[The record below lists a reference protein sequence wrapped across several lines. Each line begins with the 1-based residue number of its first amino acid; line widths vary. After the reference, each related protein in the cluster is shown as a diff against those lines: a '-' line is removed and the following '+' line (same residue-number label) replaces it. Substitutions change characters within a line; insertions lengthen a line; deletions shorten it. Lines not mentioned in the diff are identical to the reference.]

1 MAESRRSLRAM
12 KASGQLRLTTG
23 RRLISPPNQ
32 TTRPTTS
39 RVREAVMNLLAPRLE
54 GSRWLDL
61 CCGSGVIG
69 CEAIE
74 RGASAVFAIDR
85 DPRCTKICLQN
96 LQSMTGENNPNIE
109 VRVIRSELLSW
120 LRQGWSATPFD
131 VIYFD
136 PPYESDLYEGV
147 LASLSQKNWI
157 NPNGILVCEHRS
169 KATLDLGSSWIVA
182 DQRRYGSS
190 SVLLLSRPEH
200 RRGDT
205 DSMQQQTSQEE

>member
-1 MAESRRSLRAM
+1 M

-23 RRLISPPNQ
+23 RRLISPPKLS
-32 TTRPTTS
+32 TRPTTS
-39 RVREAVMNLLAPRLE
+39 RVREAVMNILAPRLK

-74 RGASAVFAIDR
+74 RGAAAVTAIDQ
-85 DPRCTKICLQN
+85 DFRCTKICERN
-96 LQSMTGENNPNIE
+96 LQTIVTALNSDIE
-109 VRVIRSELLSW
+109 VTVIRSDLLSW
-120 LRQGWSATPFD
+120 LRKGWRSTPFD

-136 PPYESDLYEGV
+136 PPYESGLYEGV
-147 LASLSQKNWI
+147 LASLSQKNWM
-157 NPNGILVCEHRS
+157 NPDGIVVCEHRS
-169 KATLDLGSSWIVA
+169 KSTLDLGSSWMII

-190 SVLLLSRPEH
+190 SLLLLSRPEH

>member
-1 MAESRRSLRAM
+1 M

-74 RGASAVFAIDR
+74 RGATAVTAIDR
-85 DPRCTKICLQN
+85 DSRCTKICERN
-96 LQSMTGENNPNIE
+96 LQTIAGANNPHIE
-109 VRVIRSELLSW
+109 VRVIRSDLLSW
-120 LRQGWSATPFD
+120 LRRGRSSAPFD

-136 PPYESDLYEGV
+136 PPYESGLYESV
-147 LASLSQKNWI
+147 LTSLSQKNWI
-157 NPNGILVCEHRS
+157 NPDGIVVCEHRS
-169 KATLDLGSSWIVA
+169 KATLDVGSSWMLS
-182 DQRRYGSS
+182 DQRSYGSS
-190 SVLLLSRPEH
+190 SVLLLSLPEH

-205 DSMQQQTSQEE
+205 DSRQQQTSREE

>member
-1 MAESRRSLRAM
+1 M

-23 RRLISPPNQ
+23 RRLISPPNL

-39 RVREAVMNLLAPRLE
+39 RVREALMNLLAPRLE

-61 CCGSGVIG
+61 CCGSGVVG
-69 CEAIE
+69 CEAIG
-74 RGASAVFAIDR
+74 RGAAAVVAIDR
-85 DPRCTKICLQN
+85 DPRCTKICEQN
-96 LQSMTGENNPNIE
+96 LQTMTGKNDPNIE

-120 LRQGWSATPFD
+120 LRKGWSSTPFD

-147 LASLSQKNWI
+147 LASLSQKNWM
-157 NPNGILVCEHRS
+157 NPDGIVVCEHRS
-169 KATLDLGSSWIVA
+169 KATLDLDSSWIIT

-190 SVLLLSRPEH
+190 SLLLLSRPEP

-205 DSMQQQTSQEE
+205 GSMQQQTSQEE

>member
-1 MAESRRSLRAM
+1 MR
-12 KASGQLRLTTG
+12 ASGQLRLTTG
-23 RRLISPPNQ
+23 RRLISPPNLN
-32 TTRPTTS
+32 TRPTTS

-61 CCGSGVIG
+61 CCGSGVVG

-74 RGASAVFAIDR
+74 RGAAAVFAIDR
-85 DPRCTKICLQN
+85 DPRCTKICQQN

-136 PPYESDLYEGV
+136 PPYDSGLYKRV
-147 LASLSQKNWI
+147 LASLSQKNWL
-157 NPNGILVCEHRS
+157 NPDGIVVCEHRS
-169 KATLDLGSSWIVA
+169 KATLDVGPSWILT
-182 DQRRYGSS
+182 DKRSYGSS
-190 SVLLLSRPEH
+190 SLLLLSRQGHHPC
-200 RRGDT
+200 DI
-205 DSMQQQTSQEE
+205 DSKQRQTVREE

>member
-1 MAESRRSLRAM
+1 MR
-12 KASGQLRLTTG
+12 ASGQLRLTTG
-23 RRLISPPNQ
+23 RRLISPPNLN
-32 TTRPTTS
+32 TRPTTS

-74 RGASAVFAIDR
+74 RGAAAVFAIDR
-85 DPRCTKICLQN
+85 DPRCTKICQQN

-120 LRQGWSATPFD
+120 LTKGWSSIPFD

-136 PPYESDLYEGV
+136 PPYESGLYEGV
-147 LASLSQKNWI
+147 LSSLSQKNWM
-157 NPNGILVCEHRS
+157 NPDGILVCEHRS
-169 KATLDLGSSWIVA
+169 KATLDLGSSWKII

-190 SVLLLSRPEH
+190 SLLLLSRPEH

>member
-1 MAESRRSLRAM
+1 M

-23 RRLISPPNQ
+23 RRLISPPNL

-39 RVREAVMNLLAPRLE
+39 RVREALMNLLAPRLE

-61 CCGSGVIG
+61 CCGSGVVG

-74 RGASAVFAIDR
+74 RGAAAVVAIDR
-85 DPRCTKICLQN
+85 DPRCTKICEQN
-96 LQSMTGENNPNIE
+96 LQTMTGKNDPNIE

-120 LRQGWSATPFD
+120 LRKGWSSTPFD

-147 LASLSQKNWI
+147 LASLSQKNWM
-157 NPNGILVCEHRS
+157 NPDGIVVCEHRS
-169 KATLDLGSSWIVA
+169 KATLDLGSSWIIT

-190 SVLLLSRPEH
+190 SLLLLSRPEP

-205 DSMQQQTSQEE
+205 GSMQQQTSQEE

>member
-1 MAESRRSLRAM
+1 MR
-12 KASGQLRLTTG
+12 ASGQLRLTTG
-23 RRLISPPNQ
+23 RRLISPPNLN
-32 TTRPTTS
+32 TRPTTS

-74 RGASAVFAIDR
+74 RGAAAVFAIDR
-85 DPRCTKICLQN
+85 DPRCTKICQQN

-120 LRQGWSATPFD
+120 LKKGWSSTPFD

-147 LASLSQKNWI
+147 LASLSQKNWM
-157 NPNGILVCEHRS
+157 NPDGIVVCEHRS
-169 KATLDLGSSWIVA
+169 RATLDVGPSWILT
-182 DQRRYGSS
+182 DKRSYGSS
-190 SVLLLSRPEH
+190 SLLLLSRPGRH
-200 RRGDT
+200 PGDT
-205 DSMQQQTSQEE
+205 DSTQQQTVREE